1 MPLFNYVSHNT
12 DNRGIRAGVKRN
24 RRQRERAW
32 RKSFKPAILTVV
44 MGYIRSLSNKME
56 ELESLVRSQNVYRE
70 SSLLCFTETWLKD
83 CIPDSTTSITGFLTV
98 WADWDI
104 AESGKH
110 IALFI
115 NNRRCNPGHVT
126 TKERACTKDIKLLAV
141 SMRPYYLPREYT
153 AVITISVYIPPAADV
168 EAACD
173 VIHTAVARLQAK
185 HPDAY
190 ILISGDFN
198 HVSLS
203 NTLPTF
209 HQSVNCATG
218 GSKTLDLLYANVED
232 AYEST
237 VPPW

>member
-1 MPLFNYVSHNT
+1 MLFSTGTNLKKYNVSKCLDIINRRRKMPLFNYVSHNT

-110 IALFI
+110 IALF
-115 NNRRCNPGHVT
+115 
-126 TKERACTKDIKLLAV
+126 
-141 SMRPYYLPREYT
+141 T